1 MDSYP
6 NKHDCVTAVEFFS
19 LKLKRR
25 LDFCLVSNLDYVVVW

>member
-19 LKLKRR
+19 LKLKRG
-25 LDFCLVSNLDYVVVW
+25 LDFCFVSNLDYVVVW